1 MKVQNFRAGQ
11 ATVAVRAGQ
20 HQFVDDQHSEA
31 MVLTSSYTFDDAHDA
46 AEKFASRR
54 NGNVYV
60 RFTNPTVRAFE
71 ERVAAL
77 EGADDAVASSS
88 GMAA

>member
-46 AEKFASRR
+46 PQWKHIRSLHKSD
-54 NGNVYV
+54 GQSV
-60 RFTNPTVRAFE
+60 
-71 ERVAAL
+71 
-77 EGADDAVASSS
+77 
-88 GMAA
+88 